1 MSFVYPWVLL
11 GIPVLL
17 WLLRGRVS
25 RTSLPV
31 PSLQLWSNSAVG
43 RARYLWVPVAL
54 RRLVLVLLLLA
65 LARPQAGSTYSLDV
79 SEGIAIQ
86 LLVDVSS
93 SMDMSL
99 QTADGARSSRMEVA
113 KELVARFIGGDGES
127 LMGRPNDLLGLITF
141 ARYADTRSPLT
152 FGHEA
157 LLQIVRDLEIQER
170 PNEDG
175 TAYGDALAV
184 AAARL
189 QNLEEL
195 QFGQS
200 SIQTDT
206 IESKVIILLTDG
218 ENNSGAH
225 LPIEAAGLAK
235 EWGCRIYAISLG
247 ESDMNVGD
255 LVKGDALTP
264 AEQTLKFI
272 SEETGGIF
280 RQASDF
286 ESLLSVYQEIDRL
299 ERTEISTRSFDRVA
313 EWLGLPLGLALLC
326 LLLALTLEATVLRV
340 VP

>member
-1 MSFVYPWVLL
+1 MSFVYPWVLW
-11 GIPVLL
+11 GIPLLL
-17 WLLRGRVS
+17 WLLRGRIS
-25 RTSLPV
+25 RRSLPV
-31 PSLQLWSNSAVG
+31 PSLRLWANAEVG
-43 RARYLWVPVAL
+43 WARYLWVPVAL
-54 RRLVLVLLLLA
+54 RRLVVVLLLLA

-93 SMDMSL
+93 SMDMSVSS
-99 QTADGARSSRMEVA
+99 TDGSRSSRMEVA
-113 KELVARFIGGDGES
+113 KEMVARFIGGDGET
-127 LMGRPNDLLGLITF
+127 LMGRPDDLIGLITF

-175 TAYGDALAV
+175 TAYGDALAI

-189 QNLEEL
+189 KNLEEL

-200 SIQTDT
+200 SISGET
-206 IESKVIILLTDG
+206 IQSKVIILLTDG

-247 ESDMNVGD
+247 DSAINAED
-255 LVKGDALTP
+255 LVKSDNLTP
-264 AEQTLKFI
+264 AEQTLQHI

-280 RQASDF
+280 RQASDY

-313 EWLGLPLGLALLC
+313 EWFALPLGLALLC

>member
-1 MSFVYPWVLL
+1 MSFVYPWVLI
-11 GIPVLL
+11 GIPILW
-17 WLLRGRVS
+17 WLLRGRIKRS
-25 RTSLPV
+25 SLPV
-31 PSLQLWSNSAVG
+31 PSLQLWSDSKPG

-54 RRLVLVLLLLA
+54 RRLVLAFLLLA

-93 SMDMSL
+93 SMDMSV
-99 QTADGARSSRMEVA
+99 QAKGGARGSRMELA
-113 KELVARFIGGDGES
+113 KEMVAQFIAGDGDT
-127 LMGRPNDLLGLITF
+127 LQGRPSDLIGLITF

-157 LLQIVRDLEIQER
+157 LLQIVEGLEIQER

-189 QNLEEL
+189 QNLEEM

-200 SIQTDT
+200 SIEVDT
-206 IESKVIILLTDG
+206 FESKVIILLTDG

-247 ESDMNVGD
+247 ESASNVGD
-255 LVKGDALTP
+255 LVKSDILTP
-264 AEQTLKFI
+264 AEQTLQFI
-272 SEETGGIF
+272 SKETGGIF
-280 RQASDF
+280 RQASDY

-299 ERTEISTRSFDRVA
+299 ERSEISTRSFDRVA
-313 EWLGLPLGLALLC
+313 EWFGLPLGLALFC
-326 LLLALTLEATVLRV
+326 LLVALTLEATVLRV